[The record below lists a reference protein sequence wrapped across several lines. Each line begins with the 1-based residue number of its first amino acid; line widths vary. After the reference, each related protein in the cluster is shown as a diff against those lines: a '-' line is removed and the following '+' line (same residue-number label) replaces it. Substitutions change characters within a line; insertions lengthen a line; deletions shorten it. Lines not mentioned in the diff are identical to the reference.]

1 MLNKY
6 RRMQVISDSDPEKLM
21 ERIRAF
27 TEMFDIIAL
36 YGVNGRHYAWLRFD
50 RPMDMR
56 LENNSKK
63 KAKSLEQITKELN
76 KE

>member
-50 RPMDMR
+50 RPM
-56 LENNSKK
+56 ESEKFGTNNKRI
-63 KAKSLEQITKELN
+63 E
-76 KE
+76 